1 MTDRVTVDVQA
12 HVAEITLNR
21 PDKHNS
27 LDLDMFAA
35 LGAAADQVAKERS
48 VRAVVLCGAGDSFC
62 AGIDLGV
69 LQTGGAELAEA
80 LLRTVGPSP
89 ANVFQRAAYAWREL
103 PVPVICAL
111 HGVAFGGG
119 FQVAMGA
126 DLRIAA
132 PGTRFSI
139 MESRWGL
146 IPDMAISTTL
156 RGLVPPDRVK
166 ELAWTAREFD
176 AAEALDMGIVS
187 RISEAPLN
195 DARTLAGE
203 LADRSPDAVRGIKR
217 LVNEGWVLPDP
228 EALVLEARVQLDVL
242 RGANQ
247 REAVRANLE
256 KRKPEFTD

>member
-1 MTDRVTVDVQA
+1 MTERVTVDVQA

-35 LGAAADQVAKERS
+35 LGAAADRVATDRS
-48 VRAVVLCGAGDSFC
+48 VRAVVLCGAGESFC

-69 LQTGGAELAEA
+69 LQTGGADLAEA

-111 HGVAFGGG
+111 HGAAFGGG

-132 PGTRFSI
+132 PDTRLSI

-156 RGLVPPDRVK
+156 RGLVSTDRVK

-176 AAEALDMGIVS
+176 AAEALEMGVVT
-187 RISEAPLN
+187 RISATPLD
-195 DARTLAGE
+195 DARALAGE
-203 LADRSPDAVRGIKR
+203 LAGRSPDAIRGIKR
-217 LVNEGWVLPDP
+217 VVDEGWALPEG
-228 EALVLEARVQLDVL
+228 EALALEARVQLDVL

-256 KRKPEFTD
+256 KRKPEFED